1 MTYLQSFSITR
12 PIMPITMLASFA
24 KLDTRADNP
33 AKATVSVAVRC
44 RMALTDSP
52 VSALA
57 RRFGNAFDRLVIRC
71 FPPPVESEGE
81 WRLPQWPHCPRW
93 PHLPW
98 NPHHSIST
106 PGSRLGSSSDSAP
119 ESRPG
124 SLSNSASGQRPLA
137 RPVGS
142 IAISRIS
149 STSGTSTSGLMGTL
163 LVIPEVKS

>member
-93 PHLPW
+93 PHLPVSVPPRTQHP
-98 NPHHSIST
+98 NRAPAHFRTQPPANVRS
-106 PGSRLGSSSDSAP
+106 LGRSD
-119 ESRPG
+119 
-124 SLSNSASGQRPLA
+124 Q
-137 RPVGS
+137 
-142 IAISRIS
+142 
-149 STSGTSTSGLMGTL
+149 
-163 LVIPEVKS
+163 